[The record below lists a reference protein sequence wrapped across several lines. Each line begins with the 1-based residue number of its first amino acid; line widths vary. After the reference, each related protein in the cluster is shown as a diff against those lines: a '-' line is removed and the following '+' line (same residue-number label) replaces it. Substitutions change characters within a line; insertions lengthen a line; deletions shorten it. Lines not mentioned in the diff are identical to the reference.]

1 MFDSHSRNT
10 VGQHNPFG
18 TAVLLEF
25 SDLHSLLA
33 YLTSEYTGSV
43 YIISPVWFNRQRP
56 PLLEHNQSEIMGSL
70 GGTMNQTLIHTDS
83 TSNVCKEDT
92 ISLNSYEN
100 YSQSE
105 CTLNCSSVKQKYTS
119 KEFLV
124 ESYFKSET
132 ILQHFI
138 QNVNLTIA
146 ATLEQERID
155 QEVRLKHHLNR
166 FLMEHSIV
174 ILLNVNVGSR
184 RGDTRKIKEFAII

>member
-1 MFDSHSRNT
+1 MVQPSKTTIIRTQPVRNH
-10 VGQHNPFG
+10 GQSWGDHGPDTN
-18 TAVLLEF
+18 T
-25 SDLHSLLA
+25 
-33 YLTSEYTGSV
+33 
-43 YIISPVWFNRQRP
+43 N
-56 PLLEHNQSEIMGSL
+56 
-70 GGTMNQTLIHTDS
+70 DS

-146 ATLEQERID
+146 VTLEQERID

-184 RGDTRKIKEFAII
+184 RGDTRTIKEFAII